1 MKMRNLILILSLFV
15 PAFLLGQS
23 ESIVIEWDTNPYQLI
38 FHHALYEDGNNT
50 LPYLTRKI
58 EWDAK
63 GKLPVV
69 SIKVGKTSKSSHET
83 MKSVPVKH
91 VQSEPLLE
99 YALVRE
105 AGRSFLVIKLLP
117 FVKK

>member
-1 MKMRNLILILSLFV
+1 MKMRNLIVILSLFI

-23 ESIVIEWDTNPYQLI
+23 ESVVIEWDTHHDQLI
-38 FHHALYEDGNNT
+38 FPHALYEDGDNT

-69 SIKVGKTSKSSHET
+69 RIKVENTSESSPESL
-83 MKSVPVKH
+83 KAVPVKH

-99 YALVRE
+99 
-105 AGRSFLVIKLLP
+105 
-117 FVKK
+117 